1 MKRLHDIAKEMLPVE
16 SYKMLIGGQWVDSVS
31 KETSKSYNPTTGELL
46 TEYASGN
53 AEDVD
58 LAVRAA
64 KKAFTAWSQTSAI
77 ERQSALLK
85 IADLLEAEL
94 ERFAILESLDN
105 GKPLN
110 ESRYMDLPACIDHFR
125 YFAGVIRAHTD
136 EASVLDTN
144 TLSLVIREPIGVVG
158 QVIPWNFPLL
168 MAAWK
173 LAPALAAGNTI
184 VINPA
189 TLTPITLLELG
200 RILNQV
206 LPAGV
211 VNIVTGRGSIVGQ
224 AILDHKDIEKVAFTG
239 STRVGYTVAEAA
251 AKKLIPATLELGGKS
266 ANIIFPDANMKKAV
280 KYAAKAILLNQGQA
294 CESGSRLFLHKDIH
308 DEFLKSLKIE
318 FESVQVGDPLEKET
332 QMGSQISQEQMEKIL
347 SYVDIAKKEGAT
359 ILTGGKRITGE
370 GYDDG
375 FFIQPTIIIN
385 ATNEMQV
392 AREEIFGPV
401 LTVIPFSTEED
412 VISMANDSDYGL
424 GGAVWTQDID
434 RALRVSKAVRT
445 GRMWINTYHELPAH
459 APFGGY
465 KKSGLGRETHKMM
478 LDSYTQVKN
487 IYIKTSEE

>member
-1 MKRLHDIAKEMLPVE
+1 MKRLHDIEKEMLPVE

-31 KETSKSYNPTTGELL
+31 KGTTKSYNPATGELL
-46 TEYASGN
+46 AEYASGN

-58 LAVRAA
+58 LAVSAA
-64 KKAFTAWSQTSAI
+64 KKAFATWSQTSPI
-77 ERQSALLK
+77 ERQAVLLK
-85 IADLLEAEL
+85 IADLLETEQ
-94 ERFAILESLDN
+94 ERFAILESLDS

-110 ESRYMDLPACIDHFR
+110 ESRNMDLPASIDHFR

-136 EASVLDTN
+136 EASVLDSN

-189 TLTPITLLELG
+189 TMTPITLLELG
-200 RILNQV
+200 RILNKV

-211 VNIVTGRGSIVGQ
+211 VNIVTGRGSVVGQ
-224 AILDHKDIEKVAFTG
+224 AILDHEDVEKVAFTG

-280 KYAAKAILLNQGQA
+280 TYAAKAILLNQGQA

-308 DEFLKSLKIE
+308 DEFLKSLKTE
-318 FESVQVGDPLEKET
+318 FESVRVGDPLEKET

-412 VISMANDSDYGL
+412 VIRMANDSDYGL
-424 GGAVWTQDID
+424 GGAVWTQDIN
-434 RALRVSKAVRT
+434 RALRVSKAVKT
-445 GRMWINTYHELPAH
+445 GRMWVNTYHELPAH

>member
-1 MKRLHDIAKEMLPVE
+1 MKRLHDIEKEMLPVE
-16 SYKMLIGGQWVDSVS
+16 SYKMLIDGQWVDSVS
-31 KETSKSYNPTTGELL
+31 KETTKSYNPATGELL
-46 TEYASGN
+46 AEYASGN

-58 LAVRAA
+58 LAVSAA
-64 KKAFTAWSQTSAI
+64 KKAFSAWSQTSPI
-77 ERQSALLK
+77 ERQSILLK
-85 IADLLEAEL
+85 IADLLEAEQ
-94 ERFAILESLDN
+94 ERFAILESLDT

-110 ESRYMDLPACIDHFR
+110 ESLYMDLPASVDQFR
-125 YFAGVIRAHTD
+125 YFAGVIRSHTD

-189 TLTPITLLELG
+189 TLTSITLLELG
-200 RILNQV
+200 RILNKV

-211 VNIVTGRGSIVGQ
+211 VNIVTGRGSVVGQ
-224 AILDHKDIEKVAFTG
+224 AILDHEDVEKVAFTG

-266 ANIIFPDANMKKAV
+266 ANIIFPDAKMKKAV
-280 KYAAKAILLNQGQA
+280 KYAARAILLNQGQA

-308 DEFLKSLKIE
+308 DEFLKSLKAE

-332 QMGSQISQEQMEKIL
+332 QMGSQVSQEQMEKIL
-347 SYVDIAKKEGAT
+347 GYVEVAKQEGAT

-375 FFIQPTIIIN
+375 FFIQPTII
-385 ATNEMQV
+385 ADVTNDMRV

-401 LTVIPFSTEED
+401 LTVIPFDDEED
-412 VISMANDSDYGL
+412 VIRMANDSDYGL
-424 GGAVWTQDID
+424 AGAVWTQDLD
-434 RALRVSKAVRT
+434 RALRVAKAIRT

-478 LDSYTQVKN
+478 LDAYTQVKN
-487 IYIKTSEE
+487 IYIKTGEE

>member
-1 MKRLHDIAKEMLPVE
+1 MKRLHDIEKEMLPVE

-31 KETSKSYNPTTGELL
+31 KGTTKSYNPATGELL
-46 TEYASGN
+46 AEYASGN

-58 LAVRAA
+58 LAVSAA
-64 KKAFTAWSQTSAI
+64 KKAFATWSQTSPI
-77 ERQSALLK
+77 ERQAVLLK
-85 IADLLEAEL
+85 IADLLEAEQ
-94 ERFAILESLDN
+94 ERFAILESLDS

-110 ESRYMDLPACIDHFR
+110 ESRNMDLPASIDHFR

-136 EASVLDTN
+136 EASVLDSN

-189 TLTPITLLELG
+189 TMTPITLLELG
-200 RILNQV
+200 RILNKV

-211 VNIVTGRGSIVGQ
+211 VNIVTGRGSVVGQ
-224 AILDHKDIEKVAFTG
+224 AILDHEDVEKVAFTG

-280 KYAAKAILLNQGQA
+280 TYAAKAILLNQGQA

-308 DEFLKSLKIE
+308 DEFLKSLKAE

-412 VISMANDSDYGL
+412 VIRMANDSDYGL
-424 GGAVWTQDID
+424 GGAVWTQDIN
-434 RALRVSKAVRT
+434 RALRVSKAVKT
-445 GRMWINTYHELPAH
+445 GRMWVNTYHELPAH

>member
-1 MKRLHDIAKEMLPVE
+1 MKRLHDIEKEMLPVE
-16 SYKMLIGGQWVDSVS
+16 SYKMLIDGQWVDSVS
-31 KETSKSYNPTTGELL
+31 KETTKSYNPATGELL
-46 TEYASGN
+46 AEYASGN

-58 LAVRAA
+58 LAVSAA
-64 KKAFTAWSQTSAI
+64 KKAFSAWSQTSPT
-77 ERQSALLK
+77 ERQSILLK
-85 IADLLEAEL
+85 IADLLEAEQ
-94 ERFAILESLDN
+94 ERFAILESLDT

-110 ESRYMDLPACIDHFR
+110 ESLYMDLPASVDQFR
-125 YFAGVIRAHTD
+125 YFAGVIRSHTD

-189 TLTPITLLELG
+189 TLTSITLLELG
-200 RILNQV
+200 RILNKV

-211 VNIVTGRGSIVGQ
+211 VNIVTGRGSVVGQ
-224 AILDHKDIEKVAFTG
+224 AILDHEDVEKVAFTG

-266 ANIIFPDANMKKAV
+266 ANIIFPDAKMKKAV
-280 KYAAKAILLNQGQA
+280 EYAARAILLNQGQA

-308 DEFLKSLKIE
+308 DEFLKSLKAE

-332 QMGSQISQEQMEKIL
+332 QMGSQVSQEQMEKIL
-347 SYVDIAKKEGAT
+347 GYVEVAKQEGAT

-375 FFIQPTIIIN
+375 FFIQPTII
-385 ATNEMQV
+385 ADVTNDMRV

-401 LTVIPFSTEED
+401 LTVIPFDDEED
-412 VISMANDSDYGL
+412 VIRMANDSDYGL
-424 GGAVWTQDID
+424 AGAVWTQDLD
-434 RALRVSKAVRT
+434 RALRVAKAVRT

-478 LDSYTQVKN
+478 LDAYTQVKN
-487 IYIKTSEE
+487 IYIKTGEE